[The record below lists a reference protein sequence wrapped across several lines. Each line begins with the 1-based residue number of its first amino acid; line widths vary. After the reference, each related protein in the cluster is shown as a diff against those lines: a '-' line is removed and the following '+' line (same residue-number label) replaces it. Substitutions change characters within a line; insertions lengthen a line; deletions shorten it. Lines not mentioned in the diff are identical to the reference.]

1 MISCL
6 QEKVKHQDE
15 QIRRLKEE
23 VSTSTKRIADLTA
36 GWNTSISV
44 AHDAAVDFQKFMA
57 DNLVPESP
65 DVDGDELIGQV
76 YYRILEHVG
85 MRADNIFNSA
95 LEADE
100 TLTEIRDS
108 PRPYSPDPAKDEEI
122 CKPY

>member
-1 MISCL
+1 
-6 QEKVKHQDE
+6 
-15 QIRRLKEE
+15 
-23 VSTSTKRIADLTA
+23 
-36 GWNTSISV
+36 
-44 AHDAAVDFQKFMA
+44 MA
-57 DNLVPESP
+57 DNLVPELL

-76 YYRILEHVG
+76 YDWILEQVG
-85 MRADNIFNSA
+85 MQDDNVFNSA